1 MFKLEGMKDTTIWAS
16 RPPTCKHQMSAK
28 PEILSM
34 LADGLSPVQVATT
47 LGVTESYISQLMGDE
62 DFAAELESKR
72 TEVAA
77 ADIAYDNQIDRVEG
91 TFLDRI
97 ESKAPLA
104 NLQQSL
110 QAFAVLNKAKRRKDT
125 AISRGTP
132 QAGTVVNLQ
141 LNVNLIPQYL
151 MNGKNEIV
159 EVEGKSMVSAT
170 PKKLDEILRLRN
182 GEEGN
187 NRKSL
192 QLPGVTKLE
201 RAAGVLETISNHP
214 VRKLPKLLTVDT
226 NLADIL

>member
-1 MFKLEGMKDTTIWAS
+1 
-16 RPPTCKHQMSAK
+16 MSAK

-141 LNVNLIPQYL
+141 LNINLIPQYL

-182 GEEGN
+182 CEEGTT
-187 NRKSL
+187 RKSL
-192 QLPGVTKLE
+192 RLPGVTKLE

>member
-1 MFKLEGMKDTTIWAS
+1 
-16 RPPTCKHQMSAK
+16 MSAK

-47 LGVTESYISQLMGDE
+47 LGVSESYISQLMGDE

-141 LNVNLIPQYL
+141 LNINLIPQYL

-187 NRKSL
+187 TRKSL

-201 RAAGVLETISNHP
+201 RAAGILETISNHP